1 MTQVHQGL
9 QEKGHVFEKYKGEF
23 RQIFA
28 ELETIEKQRMEINQ
42 QIEVQMH
49 EFNQI
54 KAIGSGPNPE
64 TQGFYQKIES
74 SLQYLL
80 ELNGMLA

>member
-1 MTQVHQGL
+1 
-9 QEKGHVFEKYKGEF
+9 
-23 RQIFA
+23 
-28 ELETIEKQRMEINQ
+28 MEINQ

-64 TQGFYQKIES
+64 TQGFY
-74 SLQYLL
+74 
-80 ELNGMLA
+80 